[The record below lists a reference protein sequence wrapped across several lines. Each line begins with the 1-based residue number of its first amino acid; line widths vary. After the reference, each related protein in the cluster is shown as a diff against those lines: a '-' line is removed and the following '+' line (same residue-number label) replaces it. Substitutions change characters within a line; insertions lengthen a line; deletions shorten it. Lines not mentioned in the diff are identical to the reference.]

1 MQSLW
6 VSATAEQMG
15 SSSRKQNQT
24 NLEILVCNIFDGKKS
39 DMFFERLFGSI
50 QNSVLNGRDLNT
62 LLNG

>member
-24 NLEILVCNIFDGKKS
+24 NLEILVCNVFDGKKS
-39 DMFFERLFGSI
+39 DMFFERLFESI

>member
-6 VSATAEQMG
+6 VCATAEQMG

-24 NLEILVCNIFDGKKS
+24 NLEILVCNVFDGKKS